1 MGLDLYIEARI
12 KEKETGR
19 IISSGGKDDG
29 CYADFTKG
37 FFKICWWCGW
47 SFCDMRAK
55 MIEIC
60 NSHAGTN
67 YTHSDSVIP
76 IPPSALR
83 AIYAHIVNCCY
94 LPEDKYSED
103 LPYDND
109 MAWWERGTDEK
120 MNLLNADK
128 LHDLIL
134 TLDEIEH
141 VKELSIPCFLY
152 KEYIPSE
159 GDLKLF
165 VDNPLA
171 YEWEFR
177 IWNSH

>member
-1 MGLDLYIEARI
+1 MGYDLYIQARI
-12 KEKETGR
+12 KEKKTGR
-19 IISSGGKDDG
+19 VISRGGNDHYVAED
-29 CYADFTKG
+29 ARG
-37 FFKICWWCGW
+37 FWTICWWCG
-47 SFCDMRAK
+47 SPNCDVRKK

-60 NSHAGTN
+60 NRHAGTG
-67 YTHSDSVIP
+67 YIDSDFFIP
-76 IPPSALR
+76 IPSSALR
-83 AIYAHIVNCCY
+83 AIYAHIVNRCY
-94 LPEDKYSED
+94 LPEDEYFGG
-103 LPYDND
+103 LPYDIEWD
-109 MAWWERGTDEK
+109 ERGTYEK

-177 IWNSH
+177 IWNSY